1 MKPAAEKFQSVLN
14 EITIH
19 DTNIPVIANVTAE
32 VITRGADI
40 QEKLIEQLYSPVLWY
55 PSIEYMVNQG
65 VDTFIEIGMEKYLL
79 DL

>member
-40 QEKLIEQLYSPVLWY
+40 QEKLMHQLLQEHYIHLNYDQRQSQV
-55 PSIEYMVNQG
+55 
-65 VDTFIEIGMEKYLL
+65 
-79 DL
+79 

>member
-40 QEKLIEQLYSPVLWY
+40 QEKVNRTALFACIMVPVY
-55 PSIEYMVNQG
+55 
-65 VDTFIEIGMEKYLL
+65 
-79 DL
+79 